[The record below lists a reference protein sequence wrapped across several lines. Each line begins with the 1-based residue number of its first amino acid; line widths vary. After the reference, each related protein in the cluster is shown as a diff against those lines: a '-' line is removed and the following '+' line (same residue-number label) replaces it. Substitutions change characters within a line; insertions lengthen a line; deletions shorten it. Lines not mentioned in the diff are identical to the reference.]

1 MLLLLLFVF
10 IPPLTNLYS
19 YLHLHFFLH
28 AVIADLIY
36 ISKFVVIYS
45 TSSFILEAYGMS
57 LQKCTVLAILN
68 QVDLTGSALPP
79 FRSQHFPHIYI
90 EIPIEIHFSY
100 LILSFLFL
108 TLLYFS
114 FLFFPFLSTYVFFC
128 ICLFLYFERI
138 FSIGSPPSSS
148 SLTSCWSLL
157 PAAAL
162 FLYALQIRQ
171 KKRKRH

>member
-10 IPPLTNLYS
+10 IPPLTNMYS

-57 LQKCTVLAILN
+57 LQKCTVLSILN

-100 LILSFLFL
+100 LILSFLFF
-108 TLLYFS
+108 TFLYFS
-114 FLFFPFLSTYVFFC
+114 FLSFPIYLCF
-128 ICLFLYFERI
+128 FLYLSFFI
-138 FSIGSPPSSS
+138 F
-148 SLTSCWSLL
+148 
-157 PAAAL
+157 
-162 FLYALQIRQ
+162 
-171 KKRKRH
+171 